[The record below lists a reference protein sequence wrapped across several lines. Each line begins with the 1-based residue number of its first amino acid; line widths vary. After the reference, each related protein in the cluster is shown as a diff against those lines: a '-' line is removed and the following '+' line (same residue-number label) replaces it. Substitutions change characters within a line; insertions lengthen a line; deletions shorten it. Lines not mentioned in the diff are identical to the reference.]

1 MLSSVSWQS
10 YIVGIGI
17 VTILYYAVIGKIFY
31 SRELM
36 QLISRSKEQK
46 ITAER
51 EFIPSNVDPAEQVNR
66 IIGQIGNSIKSAAGQ
81 NIPQPELFFS
91 LQQLIRSYPVI
102 QEPEYTGAVRQY
114 IKDVLEGYGTYNLSE
129 EELTQLW
136 KP

>member
-46 ITAER
+46 ITTER
-51 EFIPSNVDPAEQVNR
+51 EFIPSSIDPAEQVNR
-66 IIGQIGNSIKSAAGQ
+66 IIGQIGSIIKIAADQ
-81 NIPQPELFFS
+81 NTPQPELFFS
-91 LQQLIRSYPVI
+91 LQQLIRSYPLI
-102 QEPEYTGAVRQY
+102 QESEYRGAVRQY
-114 IKDVLEGYGTYNLSE
+114 IKEVVEGYGSYDLSE